1 MLIYDIDFSL
11 LLDENFRKL
20 LPTLSEIE
28 DAALGLIRLQ
38 TTYELTTQDLA
49 DGKPCASSSFPS
61 YHQMT
66 GLYILVMYNLYKY
79 LFI

>member
-11 LLDENFRKL
+11 LLDDNFRKL
-20 LPTLSEIE
+20 LPTLSETE

-38 TTYELTTQDLA
+38 TTYELATQDLA
-49 DGKPCASSSFPS
+49 DGKPFASRSFLS

-66 GLYILVMYNLYKY
+66 GLYIYW
-79 LFI
+79 